1 MNYYKTNEDCFLQ
14 PYIALY
20 FTSSIKILYYAKL
33 AIICGDDPLVAPRW
47 NMHLRRS
54 CFAPVVV

>member
-33 AIICGDDPLVAPRW
+33 AIICGDDASKAKHAFTQKLLCSR
-47 NMHLRRS
+47 
-54 CFAPVVV
+54 CFSLF